1 MKAVKA
7 NKQYTIAETE
17 KAAYLAQGYDIIDD
31 SGAVVEHSPQATVA
45 YSEHEKVLMEN
56 AALRAALERSKKE
69 FTALKS
75 KNEKAKAD
83 GRKDFKTE
91 KGEV

>member
-17 KAAYLAQGYDIIDD
+17 KAAYLAQGYDIIDE

-45 YSEHEKVLMEN
+45 YSKYEKMLNEN
-56 AALRAALERSKKE
+56 AALRAELE
-69 FTALKS
+69 KS
-75 KNEKAKAD
+75 KSD
-83 GRKDFKTE
+83 SRRK

>member
-31 SGAVVEHSPQATVA
+31 SGVVVEHSPQATVT
-45 YSEHEKVLMEN
+45 YSEYEKVLNEN
-56 AALRAALERSKKE
+56 VTLRAELE
-69 FTALKS
+69 KS
-75 KNEKAKAD
+75 KSD
-83 GRKDFKTE
+83 SRRK

>member
-1 MKAVKA
+1 ML
-7 NKQYTIAETE
+7 N
-17 KAAYLAQGYDIIDD
+17 
-31 SGAVVEHSPQATVA
+31 
-45 YSEHEKVLMEN
+45 EN
-56 AALRAALERSKKE
+56 AALRAVLEQSKKE

-75 KNEKAKAD
+75 KNEKVKAD

>member
-31 SGAVVEHSPQATVA
+31 SGAVVEHSPQASVP
-45 YSEHEKVLMEN
+45 YSEYEKVLNEN
-56 AALRAALERSKKE
+56 TALRAALETDKSDSRKK
-69 FTALKS
+69 
-75 KNEKAKAD
+75 
-83 GRKDFKTE
+83 
-91 KGEV
+91 KGEA

>member
-31 SGAVVEHSPQATVA
+31 SGAVVERSPQATVA
-45 YSEHEKVLMEN
+45 YSEHEKVLNEN
-56 AALRAALERSKKE
+56 AVLRAELE
-69 FTALKS
+69 KS
-75 KNEKAKAD
+75 KSD
-83 GRKDFKTE
+83 SRRK

>member
-45 YSEHEKVLMEN
+45 YSEYENVLN
-56 AALRAALERSKKE
+56 
-69 FTALKS
+69 
-75 KNEKAKAD
+75 
-83 GRKDFKTE
+83 
-91 KGEV
+91 

>member
-1 MKAVKA
+1 MKTVKA

-45 YSEHEKVLMEN
+45 YSEYEKVLNEN
-56 AALRAALERSKKE
+56 AALRAELE
-69 FTALKS
+69 KS
-75 KNEKAKAD
+75 KSD
-83 GRKDFKTE
+83 SGRK

>member
-31 SGAVVEHSPQATVA
+31 SGAVVEHSPQATVT
-45 YSEHEKVLMEN
+45 YSEYENVLNEN
-56 AALRAALERSKKE
+56 AALRVELE
-69 FTALKS
+69 KS
-75 KNEKAKAD
+75 KSD
-83 GRKDFKTE
+83 SRRK

>member
-17 KAAYLAQGYDIIDD
+17 KAAYLAQGYDIIDE
-31 SGAVVEHSPQATVA
+31 SGAVVEHSPQGTVA
-45 YSEHEKVLMEN
+45 YSEYEKVLNEN
-56 AALRAALERSKKE
+56 AALRAELE
-69 FTALKS
+69 KS
-75 KNEKAKAD
+75 KSD
-83 GRKDFKTE
+83 SGRK

>member
-17 KAAYLAQGYDIIDD
+17 KAAYLAQGYDIIDE

-45 YSEHEKVLMEN
+45 YSEYEKVLNES
-56 AALRAALERSKKE
+56 ATLRAELE
-69 FTALKS
+69 KS
-75 KNEKAKAD
+75 KSD
-83 GRKDFKTE
+83 SRRK